1 MARPGYLRLALLA
14 LVAALAWWWLPGGLG
29 VAVGGLFTLL
39 FVFVLQFYRD
49 PHRTPPEGLPESAVV
64 SPADGRVVDV
74 RRADGELHISIFL
87 SPFDVHVNRAPV
99 SGRVLELVHTP
110 GRFLPAYDARASVE
124 NERVRLTMD
133 VPRLGRIT
141 CVQVAGL
148 VARRIENWIDVGQTL
163 SRGERYGMIHFGSR
177 VDLTL
182 PSGLSARVQRGDRV
196 KAGVSVLAGPDAG

>member
-1 MARPGYLRLALLA
+1 MARPGYLRLAILA
-14 LVAALAWWWLPGGLG
+14 LAAALAWWWLPGG
-29 VAVGGLFTLL
+29 VRFAVGGLLTL
-39 FVFVLQFYRD
+39 VFLLVLQFYRD
-49 PHRTPPEGLPESAVV
+49 PRRTPPAGLPAQAVL

-74 RRADGELHISIFL
+74 SRTNDQLHISIFL
-87 SPFDVHVNRAPV
+87 SPIDVHVNRAPV
-99 SGRVLELVHTP
+99 SGRVVELVHTP

-124 NERVRLTMD
+124 NERVRLSMD
-133 VPRLGRIT
+133 APGLGRIT

-148 VARRIENWIDVGQTL
+148 VARRIENWIEVGQTL

-196 KAGVSVLAGPDAG
+196 KAGVSVLAGPGAG